1 MHNALA
7 SMDVIHFADDSSLYI
22 RLNKTVNISD
32 QANCE
37 LNSVNDW
44 LSANKLYLNSN
55 KTNCMIFP
63 THMKLQP

>member
-44 LSANKLYLNSN
+44 LSANKLCLNSN
-55 KTNCMIFP
+55 KTKYMIFSNKHK
-63 THMKLQP
+63 TST